1 LDCRS
6 ANPFKSFSVEA
17 TVMVELLI
25 FWFFFAALWA
35 VIKFAVKLVPW
46 LIAFFVLMTLFDSMV
61 WP

>member
-1 LDCRS
+1 
-6 ANPFKSFSVEA
+6 
-17 TVMVELLI
+17 MVELLI